1 MALVTMLPLPS
12 ELVSVS
18 VVNAV
23 DVTGSEVTGVEDSSP
38 LLVAGVESGASEDGE
53 LDWGA
58 SVLDEGSSFGDELG

>member
-38 LLVAGVESGASEDGE
+38 LLVAGVESGASEDGV